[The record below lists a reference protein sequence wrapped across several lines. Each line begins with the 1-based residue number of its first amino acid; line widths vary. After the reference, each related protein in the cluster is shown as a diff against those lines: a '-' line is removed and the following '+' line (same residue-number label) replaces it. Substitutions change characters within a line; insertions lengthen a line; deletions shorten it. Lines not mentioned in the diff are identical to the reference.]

1 MALKFLNDGYF
12 AGKVGIGTESP
23 NAKLEVNSAITF
35 STIDTFGQLVVKAA
49 SGSTGDML
57 NIGVDTA
64 NSVTFIQANDRGVG
78 TIPLSLQRYGGYVG
92 IGTISPTTPLSIES
106 SGSDEFIKITNTAT
120 YTGLWMNDSGTNNGW
135 LVLSGYTDAVS
146 LGDFAI
152 REYGVQTSLTI
163 KQTTGNVGIGTT
175 SPDLKLDVTH
185 ATAGEYVAT
194 FQNTGANLELK
205 LGVTSTSY
213 LNIQG
218 QQINNSAAFNISLQ
232 ADGGNVGINTTIP
245 TQKLHVVGN
254 ARVTGAYYDSNNS
267 PGTANQVL
275 VSTVTGTDWVDGSGS
290 SIIGGPYLP
299 LTAGSGKSL
308 TGTLY
313 GTNTNWSGDGDYAGN
328 LTLGTGAST
337 QEAHL
342 QIGQGRT
349 GNGFS
354 YIDLIGDATY
364 TDYGFRI
371 IRNNGGPNTTSAI
384 THRGTGNLEIQATDS
399 ASILLRTNNVTALTL
414 SNTQNATF
422 AGHVFVED
430 GNKFF
435 GANAIA
441 ASSED
446 GNYVASFG
454 KSTSGS
460 AKFAGNITV
469 GGGTSTFAGKAT
481 SLATAASDSSI
492 TLTTKSYVDGLV
504 TGVPVYKGTWD
515 ARTQAEG
522 GLAGDGGNPNLRLA
536 ANKILG
542 NYYIVSTAGSATP
555 NGAGTQPDSWNVGD
569 WCIFSDVTPGT
580 GTDLWQK
587 IDNTSV
593 ISGAGT
599 GQKVTKW
606 EGAGPSETLT
616 DGPITFSGNNSTFAG
631 NVNTGRLFVEQ
642 SGADMIDMTR
652 TGVGTY
658 RFAISSSDAFSL
670 FDVGANVDRLVINNS
685 GNATFAGN
693 GTFVGNLTVNKTTGV
708 AITDIISGDNYSV
721 LTLKG
726 GQTGDAANGFGIYS
740 GYPSAGDFTI
750 RENGVA
756 NYLTIAKTTG
766 NATFAGK
773 IIAGQGVQFTGGTI
787 GSATTVLHTNNVVYA
802 RGGSGGMF
810 LQNADGSDG
819 MFIANDHVRIETGSS
834 ERMRITAAGNV
845 GIGTTSPGAK
855 LHVAYSNSSVYST
868 TSPSGD
874 LVVSR
879 HNTSNVD
886 NQTVGIR
893 FDTTGFAG
901 TTTGQAAIQAIQTSN
916 LSSADL
922 AFLTRNNATFGERMR
937 ITSAGELQV
946 TGNGVI
952 KNEHSSANFSYWQQ
966 TASDAR
972 LFTQYAQPLYFG
984 TNASTKMTIL
994 SGGNVGIGDTT
1005 PTSKLTILGTS
1016 TAASNTPSDAIV
1028 DIHGTST
1035 AHLLMGVAN
1044 VSPYGAWIN
1053 TDATGQPLV
1062 LQGVGGNVGIGVTNP
1077 NSYDSNAD
1085 NLVIGST
1092 GANDKNG
1099 ITIVGGDTDGRGAV
1113 YFADT
1118 TQNSAGYISY
1128 FHSNNSMLFGTSDT
1142 TRMVIDSAGAI
1153 KFNAYDSTNNTGTPT
1168 YLLGTDASGNVVKTN
1183 SAPSPI
1189 TSQAASLYD
1198 LIPNGA
1204 FTTTYA
1210 FTSTAGTYAEV
1221 MEGNDVITAAGT
1233 YSVQMFVND
1242 YAVGGT
1248 QYSETYSG
1256 IMSWGSATNTNNG
1269 SAVGSISEI
1278 ILHRS
1283 GHAANSGMTYLRT
1296 RETTS
1301 ANGGKLKLEIMCNK
1315 TYTGASNVV
1324 FKFVRLI

>member
-1 MALKFLNDGYF
+1 MFIEQGQNDQWE
-12 AGKVGIGTESP
+12 KIDNSSVLDGIGTGGSV
-23 NAKLEVNSAITF
+23 A
-35 STIDTFGQLVVKAA
+35 GW
-49 SGSTGDML
+49 SGS
-57 NIGVDTA
+57 
-64 NSVTFIQANDRGVG
+64 
-78 TIPLSLQRYGGYVG
+78 
-92 IGTISPTTPLSIES
+92 
-106 SGSDEFIKITNTAT
+106 
-120 YTGLWMNDSGTNNGW
+120 
-135 LVLSGYTDAVS
+135 
-146 LGDFAI
+146 
-152 REYGVQTSLTI
+152 
-163 KQTTGNVGIGTT
+163 
-175 SPDLKLDVTH
+175 
-185 ATAGEYVAT
+185 
-194 FQNTGANLELK
+194 
-205 LGVTSTSY
+205 
-213 LNIQG
+213 
-218 QQINNSAAFNISLQ
+218 
-232 ADGGNVGINTTIP
+232 
-245 TQKLHVVGN
+245 
-254 ARVTGAYYDSNNS
+254 
-267 PGTANQVL
+267 
-275 VSTVTGTDWVDGSGS
+275 
-290 SIIGGPYLP
+290 
-299 LTAGSGKSL
+299 
-308 TGTLY
+308 
-313 GTNTNWSGDGDYAGN
+313 
-328 LTLGTGAST
+328 
-337 QEAHL
+337 
-342 QIGQGRT
+342 
-349 GNGFS
+349 
-354 YIDLIGDATY
+354 
-364 TDYGFRI
+364 
-371 IRNNGGPNTTSAI
+371 
-384 THRGTGNLEIQATDS
+384 
-399 ASILLRTNNVTALTL
+399 
-414 SNTQNATF
+414 
-422 AGHVFVED
+422 
-430 GNKFF
+430 
-435 GANAIA
+435 
-441 ASSED
+441 
-446 GNYVASFG
+446 
-454 KSTSGS
+454 
-460 AKFAGNITV
+460 
-469 GGGTSTFAGKAT
+469 GTS
-481 SLATAASDSSI
+481 
-492 TLTTKSYVDGLV
+492 
-504 TGVPVYKGTWD
+504 
-515 ARTQAEG
+515 
-522 GLAGDGGNPNLRLA
+522 N
-536 ANKILG
+536 
-542 NYYIVSTAGSATP
+542 
-555 NGAGTQPDSWNVGD
+555 
-569 WCIFSDVTPGT
+569 
-580 GTDLWQK
+580 
-587 IDNTSV
+587 
-593 ISGAGT
+593 
-599 GQKVTKW
+599 
-606 EGAGPSETLT
+606 TLT
-616 DGPITFSGNNSTFAG
+616 DAPITFSGSDVTFSG
-631 NVNTGRLFVEQ
+631 NV
-642 SGADMIDMTR
+642 
-652 TGVGTY
+652 GVGTSPSSFY
-658 RFAISSSDAFSL
+658 PGTHNLVVGDGGGEHAVTVYSGATSTGYLLFADGSSGSSRYAGQVRYDHNTDSMEFCVNNSSTAKL
-670 FDVGANVDRLVINNS
+670 TINSS
-685 GNATFAGN
+685 GNATFAGSIN
-693 GTFVGNLTVNKTTGV
+693 GGDINLSSTNNAIIDPLSVGNILRFTDNDPTQNNNQITGTIEWETKDSNNPGIQSFITTNSTNQGEGRLVFGTGLGGSAVERMRIDSSGYTKFTKSTGGIIASFYDGTYGV
-708 AITDIISGDNYSV
+708 DLAATATGGSIQTFNINQ
-721 LTLKG
+721 TLNFNTYG
-726 GQTGDAANGFGIYS
+726 TGDIT
-740 GYPSAGDFTI
+740 FT
-750 RENGVA
+750 
-756 NYLTIAKTTG
+756 T
-766 NATFAGK
+766 
-773 IIAGQGVQFTGGTI
+773 
-787 GSATTVLHTNNVVYA
+787 SNN
-802 RGGSGGMF
+802 
-810 LQNADGSDG
+810 
-819 MFIANDHVRIETGSS
+819 S
-834 ERMRITAAGNV
+834 ERMRITSTGNVGIGVTGPTTHLEVIASQSNSSIRAGGLEMQSYSVNNSWYAENLYYDGGWRLRSAGTATQMYMEAGKITFKRVASGSAGDFVSPLSTMTLDANGNV

>member
-685 GNATFAGN
+685 GNATFTGN
-693 GTFVGNLTVNKTTGV
+693 VSVNNLALPDGHDIGWDGGFSSNKP
-708 AITDIISGDNYSV
+708 
-721 LTLKG
+721 TL
-726 GQTGDAANGFGIYS
+726 AANGTTMKM
-740 GYPSAGDFTI
+740 YPSGSS
-750 RENGVA
+750 G
-756 NYLTIAKTTG
+756 
-766 NATFAGK
+766 
-773 IIAGQGVQFTGGTI
+773 GVQFSLTPTIATFSGDVNITQTTDVGVLNTTNLDNGSAVGLSLTYPTSNVAAGDGLAIAIGIAGRGRSYIANSNLTTNLDASNLAFYTESGGVIGERMIINQDGNVGIGITGPTAKLHLFTSGSGPINLGIQNSERYYKIETDGGFLTFNDVSAGGTARMLI
-787 GSATTVLHTNNVVYA
+787 NSSGDVLMGNTVVNPASNFSNQKGFGYKFSTGQTEIATTADVSALTLGRNL
-802 RGGSGGMF
+802 S
-810 LQNADGSDG
+810 ADGSILELRKESTIIGLLGSNTTGGQPLLD
-819 MFIANDHVRIETGSS
+819 ISANATNGNMRFLTAGS
-834 ERMRITAAGNV
+834 ERMRINSAGNV
-845 GIGTTSPGAK
+845 GIGITNNINAPLTIQANSGGTSVN
-855 LHVAYSNSSVYST
+855 LVARTAGQTST
-868 TSPSGD
+868 
-874 LVVSR
+874 
-879 HNTSNVD
+879 
-886 NQTVGIR
+886 IR
-893 FDTTGFAG
+893 FYNDDATT
-901 TTTGQAAIQAIQTSN
+901 
-916 LSSADL
+916 
-922 AFLTRNNATFGERMR
+922 
-937 ITSAGELQV
+937 
-946 TGNGVI
+946 
-952 KNEHSSANFSYWQQ
+952 Q
-966 TASDAR
+966 TAW
-972 LFTQYAQPLYFG
+972 
-984 TNASTKMTIL
+984 I
-994 SGGNVGIGDTT
+994 GG
-1005 PTSKLTILGTS
+1005 
-1016 TAASNTPSDAIV
+1016 SNTDFNINSISALPI
-1028 DIHGTST
+1028 TF
-1035 AHLLMGVAN
+1035 
-1044 VSPYGAWIN
+1044 N
-1053 TDATGQPLV
+1053 TD
-1062 LQGVGGNVGIGVTNP
+1062 N
-1077 NSYDSNAD
+1077 
-1085 NLVIGST
+1085 
-1092 GANDKNG
+1092 
-1099 ITIVGGDTDGRGAV
+1099 
-1113 YFADT
+1113 
-1118 TQNSAGYISY
+1118 TQ
-1128 FHSNNSMLFGTSDT
+1128 
-1142 TRMVIDSAGAI
+1142 RMVISSAGAI
-1153 KFNAYDSTNNTGTPT
+1153 KFNAYNSTNQTGTPT